1 MRNGVRGT
9 EYGERRTRNEEW
21 RASNGE
27 RLTENEER
35 RTGEGEQGKEN
46 RKRRTRNGGTGEQ
59 GNESQETK
67 LQRNPPWVQKDLST
81 RSEQTLFELER

>member
-27 RLTENEER
+27 RVTENEER

-46 RKRRTRNGGTGEQ
+46 RKRGKRIE
-59 GNESQETK
+59 E
-67 LQRNPPWVQKDLST
+67 
-81 RSEQTLFELER
+81 